1 MPGIE
6 LHADFDRDGR
16 LSENAFERA
25 SRLAWPGAIVVANLD
40 ADRRALPMR
49 PTSGDTPQADYDIA
63 TAFSRDDELLP
74 LRVRVATGALAAGE
88 RLRIHC
94 SGVMHTRV
102 RLSTADGRI
111 VPHRLGAPEEYE
123 LPNPPASGVLNLT
136 LQVRSIAGAAFG
148 RLSGLELRY
157 QPDAREESRFELTL
171 LREDTQAQTHVE
183 DHGRFTVAPV
193 VLDDRTTTARRIYMV
208 NSGYNWPSYHD
219 MWHAAAAARVPLVD
233 VDPRLSDGDIWLQD
247 QYQHGSMQGPRQ
259 SREIVLH
266 LPRLRHNNT
275 IDTTTNNLEDFVNS
289 HFRSRDL
296 GLFNDLWDRVVVVN
310 TSDGGILRINFRTMR
325 DWAFG
330 ALRLTKVADRLDRY
344 GMLSGQPWASR
355 ATGDF
360 VATVRD
366 MGATLRRLQETMDAA
381 TADAPQER
389 ATLLNGLLEAAN
401 QLVRAAT
408 ADYAV
413 TGSGDSAHFVS
424 TIAGQR
430 VSLPADT
437 ARRLVARGLQ
447 MHSSANYGGNIES
460 TPPVRGAPLGKIII
474 GNAADPD
481 TGGDF
486 VDPDLLRL
494 LAKQKKQPIVEID
507 TTWLNVGHVDEM
519 MAVVPHAR
527 TGFSVVHASSA
538 AAMSLLREA
547 DALYRSGL
555 PAEHPNTAPGPRR
568 PSGVLSRLMSEGNHP
583 VTRLL
588 RGKLWRHVHS
598 PSTPGT
604 VADILEPPS
613 IYLKLAYHV
622 SGGGNGINI
631 HRIGYVPG
639 EGPTRH
645 YLADISPAEFLF
657 CERDNTG
664 TSVNDTLDETVL
676 AASRATLAREIGTNL
691 LPIPVLFD
699 RIDSTAAFRRRH
711 AWHKT
716 SAFAPDMANMQVLNG
731 HLMVPKPYGPRM
743 RRDDAIRVVRTAM
756 EAVDM
761 PRSVRERVGAR
772 LVARRRMTREIYWV
786 MKAPPAYLMSSP
798 NGIIRASY
806 GGMTTRDDVVAAF
819 KDSFPGAS
827 EAELDQH
834 LIRPNGR
841 RFDSNGQLKDTFSQI
856 VVNDDMVDLFELW
869 TAAVAE
875 EIGAQLH
882 FVDTWAYHLGDGQIH
897 CGTNVLRRARRI
909 GSIDAW
915 DAPDHE
921 FRASVV
927 TFTPEEVA
935 L

>member
-16 LSENAFERA
+16 LSENAAERA
-25 SRLAWPGAIVVANLD
+25 SRLDWPGAIVVANLD
-40 ADRRALPMR
+40 ADRRALPTR

-63 TAFSRDDELLP
+63 TAFSRDDELVP
-74 LRVRVATGALAAGE
+74 LRIRVSAGALAPGE

-94 SGVMHTRV
+94 SGIMHTRV

-123 LPNPPASGVLNLT
+123 LPPLPTSGVLNLT

-148 RLSGLELRY
+148 RLSGLDLRY

-171 LREDTQAQTHVE
+171 LREDMQGDTHAE

-193 VLDDRTTTARRIYMV
+193 ILDDRTTTARRIYMI
-208 NSGYNWPSYHD
+208 NAGYNWPAYHD
-219 MWHAAAAARVPLVD
+219 MWHAAAAARVQLVD
-233 VDPRLSDGDIWLQD
+233 VDWRLSDGDIWLQD
-247 QYQHGSMQGPRQ
+247 QYQHASMHGPRRA
-259 SREIVLH
+259 REIILH

-275 IDTTTNNLEDFVNS
+275 IDTITNNLEDFVNS
-289 HFRSRDL
+289 HFRSRDI
-296 GLFNDLWDRVVVVN
+296 GLFNDLWDRVIVVN
-310 TSDGGILRINFRTMR
+310 TSDGGVLRVGFRAMR

-330 ALRLTKVADRLDRY
+330 ALRLTDVAERLDRY
-344 GMLSGQPWASR
+344 GMLSGQPWAAR

-360 VATVRD
+360 VETVRD
-366 MGATLRRLQETMDAA
+366 MGGTLRRLQETLA
-381 TADAPQER
+381 TAAAEAPQER
-389 ATLLNGLLEAAN
+389 ATLLNGLVEAAT

-408 ADYAV
+408 GDYTV
-413 TGSGDSAHFVS
+413 NGSGDSAHFIS

-460 TPPVRGAPLGKIII
+460 TPPVSGAPLGKIII
-474 GNAADPD
+474 GNAQDPD
-481 TGGDF
+481 SGGDF

-507 TTWLNVGHVDEM
+507 TTWLKVGHVDEM

-527 TGFSVVHASSA
+527 SGFSIFHASSA
-538 AAMSLLREA
+538 AAMAILREA
-547 DALYRSGL
+547 QALYRAGL
-555 PAEHPNTAPGPRR
+555 PADHPDTSPGPRR
-568 PSGVLSRLMSEGNHP
+568 PSGVLSRLMTEGSHP
-583 VTRLL
+583 VTRMF

-598 PSTPGT
+598 PSTPGSMAE
-604 VADILEPPS
+604 VLEPPN
-613 IYLKLAYHV
+613 IYLRLAYQL
-622 SGGGNGINI
+622 SGAGNGINV

-645 YLADISPAEFLF
+645 YPADISPAEVIY
-657 CERDNTG
+657 CERDNAG
-664 TSVNDTLDETVL
+664 TSVNETIDQTVL
-676 AASRATLAREIGTNL
+676 AASRTTLTNEIGVGL
-691 LPIPVLFD
+691 LVIPVLFD

-711 AWHKT
+711 AWNKT
-716 SAFAPDMANMQVLNG
+716 SAFTPDMANMQVLNG

-743 RRDDAIRVVRTAM
+743 RRDDAIAVVRAAM
-756 EAVDM
+756 EAVGM
-761 PRSVRERVGAR
+761 PRSVRDRVGPR
-772 LVARRRMTREIYWV
+772 LIARRHMTREVYWV
-786 MKAPPAYLMSSP
+786 MKAAPAYLMSSP

-806 GGMTTRDDVVAAF
+806 GGMTNEEDVIAAF
-819 KDSFPGAS
+819 KDSFPGS
-827 EAELDQH
+827 NDAELRRQ
-834 LIRPNGR
+834 LIRPNHR
-841 RFDSNGQLKDTFSQI
+841 HFTSTGQLKETFSQI
-856 VVNDDMVDLFELW
+856 VVNDGMVDLFELW
-869 TAAVAE
+869 TAAAAE
-875 EIGAQLH
+875 EVGAQLH

-897 CGTNVLRRARRI
+897 CGTNVVRRARRI
-909 GSIDAW
+909 GGTNAW

-921 FRASVV
+921 FRSGVV

-935 L
+935 A